1 MLAAWEEMGRPDR
14 LSKGQVRKLEWAEIL
29 PENRP
34 TLGNRVRSFFRR
46 RRRLLAE
53 IAGYL
58 TGITIFIV
66 SVSAFRELGIT
77 TYIDYGEPRLVSRGD
92 VDFEVSGYLSPL
104 GLAGG
109 LIAFFV
115 GGIVYW
121 VIYEGTLPLK
131 DRLDYEAII
140 AGLVFYGVV
149 GQIWFEL
156 FYGNKWGDFFVYILE
171 IATAALAFFLFKKWR
186 DRRLEDLTDNPSRKS
201 GAKN

>member
-1 MLAAWEEMGRPDR
+1 MTDNDRAMLSDDQRRFVEDEMHP
-14 LSKGQVRKLEWAEIL
+14 A
-29 PENRP
+29 NRP

-58 TGITIFIV
+58 TGFAIFIV
-66 SVSAFRELGIT
+66 FVWAYKELGIT

-131 DRLDYEAII
+131 DRLEFQAII

-156 FYGNKWGDFFVYILE
+156 FYGSQWGNFLVFILE
-171 IATAALAFFLFKKWR
+171 IATAALAYFLSKKWR
-186 DRRLEDLTDNPSRKS
+186 DWKLDQE
-201 GAKN
+201 A